1 NRMHD
6 KTKGP
11 ADILRAREQT
21 VLLGT
26 KSDDLADAPLL
37 RAERNHLNDC
47 LRSFAAEGDL
57 HAARGTNS
65 MNALHHAPEGVF
77 SGSWQDR
84 DIKRPREQ
92 PSGAVGIPLRID
104 TNRTAIK
111 SYFTILDHDR
121 NDNRLANELVDEG
134 GPRVVVD
141 LLWRPGLLDAALVHH
156 HHTVGDFERL
166 LLVVRDKERRNV
178 DFGVKISEPAP
189 QILAYLGIE

>member
-1 NRMHD
+1 
-6 KTKGP
+6 
-11 ADILRAREQT
+11 
-21 VLLGT
+21 
-26 KSDDLADAPLL
+26 
-37 RAERNHLNDC
+37 
-47 LRSFAAEGDL
+47 
-57 HAARGTNS
+57 
-65 MNALHHAPEGVF
+65 
-77 SGSWQDR
+77 
-84 DIKRPREQ
+84 
-92 PSGAVGIPLRID
+92 GAVGIPLRID
-104 TNRTAIK
+104 TDRTAIK

-189 QILAYLGIE
+189 QILAHLGIERAEGFVEKQDARLNGKRSRERDALPLAAGELGRVAAGDPPELHEVEQC